1 MSEKALND
9 DEVLLWAPGSKDDD
23 MWDDTELIKAYDAA
37 MAQYFKAVGCNKN
50 TGHKKRAFS
59 QRKRNQ
65 VANTVAKRARSGKA
79 QSLEGH
85 FPDTQ
90 EVGDFAC
97 RPSSVATTSTSG
109 APVLASAPDSV
120 PLDGVTPPTPPLP
133 PALLTSNPALCN
145 VMLSWYHSG
154 FWTGYIM
161 AEAEDDA

>member
-97 RPSSVATTSTSG
+97 RPSSVATTS
-109 APVLASAPDSV
+109 
-120 PLDGVTPPTPPLP
+120 VTPPTPPLP